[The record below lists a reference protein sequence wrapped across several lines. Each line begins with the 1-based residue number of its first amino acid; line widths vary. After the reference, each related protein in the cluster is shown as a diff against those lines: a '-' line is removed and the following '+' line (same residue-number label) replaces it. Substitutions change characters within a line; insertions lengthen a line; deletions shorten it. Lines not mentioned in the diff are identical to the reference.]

1 MFIRAHTAFEQ
12 KLEGRK
18 YQNAI
23 TLVAM
28 AIEKYSWNIML
39 SRKPDNLDDSYFS
52 RNLVLL
58 VYNQTAD
65 MAFQLEVQIYIRD
78 VTEKVKI
85 KATLHS
91 LGGRFESICT
101 Q

>member
-1 MFIRAHTAFEQ
+1 
-12 KLEGRK
+12 
-18 YQNAI
+18 
-23 TLVAM
+23 M

-39 SRKPDNLDDSYFS
+39 SREPDNLDDSYFS

-58 VYNQTAD
+58 VQNQTAD

-101 Q
+101 QWKVVGKIDKQVLEIF